1 MCVGTKVS
9 RAAKEEV
16 DRCRRLRMTLT
27 CYLTWW
33 CQNSLANSISSQI
46 LLCVAGVWYTT
57 RECKTHVSLKR
68 TLIVDCQCPTS
79 TTFIHSHV
87 QLKTMN
93 SLGPSKN
100 HALSSRDKLVLDL
113 ILRSYLPFQAP
124 ILPSFLSL
132 HYRWWQKAGTD
143 LRTRQLAKTH
153 LLALRSLWSVCMLYF
168 AHVAIY
174 ASPCCLQYS
183 TI

>member
-1 MCVGTKVS
+1 MVPHLKDI
-9 RAAKEEV
+9 K
-16 DRCRRLRMTLT
+16 
-27 CYLTWW
+27 
-33 CQNSLANSISSQI
+33 LAF
-46 LLCVAGVWYTT
+46 A
-57 RECKTHVSLKR
+57 
-68 TLIVDCQCPTS
+68 
-79 TTFIHSHV
+79 F
-87 QLKTMN
+87 
-93 SLGPSKN
+93 KN

-143 LRTRQLAKTH
+143 LGTRQLAKTH

-183 TI
+183 TIYRYILELYASFDACCSHDECITVVITSCSLCIIMCVHTTIPQMCIIWCQM